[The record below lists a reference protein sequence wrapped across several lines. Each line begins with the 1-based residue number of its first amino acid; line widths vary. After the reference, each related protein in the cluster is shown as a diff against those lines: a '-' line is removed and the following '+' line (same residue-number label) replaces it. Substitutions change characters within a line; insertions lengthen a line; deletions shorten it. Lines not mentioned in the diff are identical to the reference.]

1 MNWRP
6 WKISLS
12 PGLSS
17 QPASMEPIMTTLP
30 PAAMALTM
38 SPEYFMPPSAMMGT
52 PYLSAISALWS
63 MAVICGTPMPETT
76 RVVHIEPGPM
86 PTLTQSAPA
95 LMRASVPSA
104 VATLPAMRPTSG
116 KCSFTSATQRMML
129 ALWPWAESRTRA
141 STPAET
147 SAPARSSMS
156 FVTPIAAA
164 QSRRPWESFAELG
177 YFTTFSMSFMVM
189 RPLSRKSASTMGS
202 FSILW
207 RRSISFASSSVVPS
221 RPVTRPSLVMTSRIG
236 RLMSSSNFMS
246 RFVMMPMSLPPSS
259 TMGTPEMRNL
269 PMRAS
274 ASPMV
279 LSGPR

>member
-38 SPEYFMPPSAMMGT
+38 SPEYLMPPSAMMGT
-52 PYLSAISALWS
+52 PYLSAISALCS
-63 MAVICGTPMPETT
+63 MAVICGTPMPLTT
-76 RVVHIEPGPM
+76 RVVHMEPGPM
-86 PTLTQSAPA
+86 PTFTQSAPA
-95 LMRASVPSA
+95 FIRASVPSA

-116 KCSFTSATQRMML
+116 KCSLTRPTQRMML
-129 ALWPWAESRTRA
+129 ALCPCAESSTRA
-141 STPAET
+141 SAPAAT
-147 SAPARSSMS
+147 SAPARSRMS

-164 QSRRPWESFAELG
+164 QSRRPWLSLAELG
-177 YFTTFSMSFMVM
+177 YLTTFSMSFIVM
-189 RPLSRKSASTMGS
+189 RPLRWNFASTMGS
-202 FSILW
+202 FSILCL
-207 RRSISFASSSVVPS
+207 RRISLASSSVVPS

-236 RLMSSSNFMS
+236 LVMSSSNFMS
-246 RFVMMPMSLPPSS
+246 RFVMMPMSLPALS

-274 ASPMV
+274 ASPRV